1 MQEAMATL
9 ERDRARHLTQ
19 RCSGK
24 DLDLLEQAL
33 GRRLPDDYRSLLERV
48 GGGILYDDHEL
59 FGGRRLMVHD
69 IELVPDVLTLTRQ
82 RAEAG
87 RPWPAHLVPLHRC
100 RGRLHLLVVSG
111 TGDGRVVGE
120 DGRTWPNLLEFLNE
134 VVLPAA
140 AGGHGEA

>member
-33 GRRLPDDYRSLLERV
+33 GRRLPSDYRSLLERV

-59 FGGRRLMVHD
+59 FGGRRLIVHD
-69 IELVPDVLTLTRQ
+69 IELVPDVLTLKRQ

-87 RPWPAHLVPLHRC
+87 RPWPMHLVPFHRC
-100 RGRLHLLVVSG
+100 RGRLHLLDVSG
-111 TGDGRVVGE
+111 AGETRVVGE
-120 DGRTWPNLLEFLNE
+120 DGRSWPSLLDFLSE

-140 AGGHGEA
+140 AGRHDEA